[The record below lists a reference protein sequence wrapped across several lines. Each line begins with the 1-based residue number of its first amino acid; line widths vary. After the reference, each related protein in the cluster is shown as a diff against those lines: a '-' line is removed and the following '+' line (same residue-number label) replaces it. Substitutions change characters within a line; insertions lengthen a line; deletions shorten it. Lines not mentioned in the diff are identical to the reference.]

1 MARIDIKSSNTGGG
15 GGGGNL
21 QLLAGASMSATLTA
35 VADTSNTTSPL
46 KLSTTAVQVV
56 SPLRITTSDASGF
69 YLDAEDSATNNRFSI
84 KRDPSSQLVTLDF
97 ASNPVGSTTA
107 VGAIRTYV
115 DGVNLSEAMTFREDG
130 NVGIG
135 TTTPTYKFMVSDNS
149 ANDGAVFFEK
159 DIIGS
164 FSDIYA
170 YYKNASTNLTTG
182 QLTGQVSFGGYFN
195 STYNPSAQEF
205 SAVQGYYTGTGT
217 TRRGALRLSTHDGSN
232 LQPAVIV
239 DESQLVG
246 IGQTTP
252 TARLHVLGK
261 GSTSATTSLLV
272 QNSGGNSALTI
283 LDNLN
288 SQFGGTVISDGGFRS
303 IAYFD
308 SFQRVGLNNGL
319 NINPQNYLISG
330 GVGRI
335 LLIDNTE
342 ADFNRLQFGGTSA
355 SYPSLKRASNNLEVK
370 NADDTFGAGLSV
382 GAALNASAI
391 LQADS
396 TTKGFLPPRMNNA
409 QRAAITTPAIG
420 LMVYCTDAVE
430 GLYIYKSTGWTF
442 VI

>member
-1 MARIDIKSSNTGGG
+1 MAAIDISSTSAPLNDGILQLQNGVAMSSTLTPVTDQSNT
-15 GGGGNL
+15 
-21 QLLAGASMSATLTA
+21 ASTL
-35 VADTSNTTSPL
+35 N
-46 KLSTTAVQVV
+46 LSTNSAQFTSA
-56 SPLRITTSDASGF
+56 LRITCDDPSDM
-69 YLDAEDSATNNRFSI
+69 YLDCEDGSANNRFSI
-84 KRDPSSQLVTLDF
+84 TRNTASQQVNLNF
-97 ASNPVGSTTA
+97 ASNPVGSTTT

-135 TTTPTYKFMVSDNS
+135 TTSPTYKFMVSDNS

-159 DIIGS
+159 DLLGS
-164 FSDIYA
+164 FSDVYA
-170 YYKNASTNLTTG
+170 YNKNASTNLTTG
-182 QLTGQVSFGGYFN
+182 QLVGQLSFGGYFN
-195 STYNPSAQEF
+195 STYNPIAQEF
-205 SAVQGYYTGTGT
+205 SAVQAYYMGTGT
-217 TRRGALRLSTHDGSN
+217 TRKGALRLSTHDGVN

-239 DESQLVG
+239 DENQLVG

-261 GSTSATTSLLV
+261 GSTSATTALLV
-272 QNSGGNSALTI
+272 QNSVGTAALTI
-283 LDNLN
+283 LDSLN
-288 SQFGGTVISDGGFRS
+288 STFGGTVTSDGGFRS
-303 IAYFD
+303 IAYSD
-308 SFQRVGLNNGL
+308 SFQRVALNNG
-319 NINPQNYLISG
+319 INTIPQNYLLSG
-330 GVGRI
+330 GAGRI
-335 LLIDNTE
+335 LLVDITE

-370 NADDTFGAGLSV
+370 NADDTYGAGLSV

-396 TTKGFLPPRMNNA
+396 TTKGFLPPRMTNA
-409 QRAAITTPAIG
+409 ERAAITTPAVG